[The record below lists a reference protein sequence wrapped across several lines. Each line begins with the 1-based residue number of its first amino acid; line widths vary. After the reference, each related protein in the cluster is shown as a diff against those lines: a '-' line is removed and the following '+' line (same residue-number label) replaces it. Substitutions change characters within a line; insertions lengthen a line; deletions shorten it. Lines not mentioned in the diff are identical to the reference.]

1 MKFKEFR
8 SLTEKNKS
16 KVEEGA
22 PRLSAADYKKAQEIV
37 NDPKTKGGNYTQ
49 AWKDLEKWKKGSTKD
64 KKVNDM
70 LFKAHEEVKEEKVEC
85 PKCEGTG
92 EIAGKTCEHCEG
104 KGYHMTE
111 SAIVEGT
118 WSVPDSKKKLQAIQ
132 AILNKPIT
140 GLEKNA
146 RKLLVDLYSLFGD
159 DGLYDDIEAFFDAP
173 DKSKDLRNVIIYH
186 LSDWGVEFKGYKL
199 TKAPAAW
206 ADNSGPGH
214 RIDTDEAK
222 DQKIQRTPLGRKD
235 ITQEASVKRGRGNIK
250 KPKGRSVIFSHHKD
264 MKEIRK
270 EGLDVQEKLTPKQ
283 MEKRLAMIKKAVEK
297 INKKN
302 ADAAKKD
309 ALKMM
314 KDSGMFDEGI
324 DEGKYTKYSDLLVKK
339 AKLVA
344 QGPIASKEVAAVNKQ
359 IAAEMKKLGV
369 KEDK

>member
-104 KGYHMTE
+104 KGYHITE

-118 WSVPDSKKKLQAIQ
+118 WSVPDSKKKLLAIQ

-159 DGLYDDIEAFFDAP
+159 DGLYDDIGDFFDSP
-173 DKSKDLRNVIIYH
+173 DKGKDLRNVIIYH
-186 LSDWGVEFKGYKL
+186 LSDWGVEFKGYKI
-199 TKAPAAW
+199 TKAPAEW
-206 ADNSGPGH
+206 VDNVSASY
-214 RIDTDEAK
+214 EAK

-250 KPKGRSVIFSHHKD
+250 KPKSKSVIFSHHKD

-302 ADAAKKD
+302 ADQAKKD

-324 DEGKYTKYSDLLVKK
+324 DEGKYTAYSDLLIMK
-339 AKLVA
+339 ARIIDKE
-344 QGPIASKEVAAVNKQ
+344 GPKSNKIPAVDDAIRIA
-359 IAAEMKKLGV
+359 MKKLGV
-369 KEDK
+369 KEDNVI